1 MKLWSKAALA
11 ILPAFL
17 LLGCG
22 TSGDVKD
29 DTTGEGGESSELA
42 TGEGDSSAST
52 QGMDESSGMAGEHM
66 MGGSES
72 SMAALDPLDDP
83 DSLLAQR
90 VFYFEFDQSEI
101 LEKYRDILMAHA
113 EYLANNPAT
122 NVTVEGHTDERGTR
136 EYNIALGERRANAV
150 KRMLVLNG
158 VSGSQVRVISYGEE
172 RPVALDHDE
181 SAWAQNRR
189 AIIDYQR

>member
-29 DTTGEGGESSELA
+29 DTTGEA
-42 TGEGDSSAST
+42 GEGIEVTTSEADSAAST
-52 QGMDESSGMAGEHM
+52 QGMGESDAMSGEHM
-66 MGGSES
+66 AGSET
-72 SMAALDPLDDP
+72 SMAPLDLLDDP

-90 VFYFEFDQSEI
+90 VFYFDFDKS
-101 LEKYRDILMAHA
+101 DIKEQYLDVLRAHA
-113 EYLANNPAT
+113 EYLANNPST

-158 VSGSQVRVISYGEE
+158 VSASQVRVISYGEE

-181 SAWAQNRR
+181 SGWAQNRR